1 MIEDGS
7 VEVQVDT
14 GPPVELARG
23 DFFGEIALLRD
34 VPRTATVIARTDTSL
49 YSLNWDGF
57 VPAVAGHA
65 PSRRAA
71 DSVIGARLGTPRA
84 GLVRA

>member
-1 MIEDGS
+1 MS
-7 VEVQVDT
+7 VN
-14 GPPVELARG
+14 
-23 DFFGEIALLRD
+23 FY
-34 VPRTATVIARTDTSL
+34 TDNPDL
-49 YSLNWDGF
+49 QYHLHAGIRWDGF